1 MGHRAITLAHAFPQ
15 LRFRLP
21 IEYLPDGISFGLE
34 GGMDIKRM
42 TYFRISTRDRPGAMA
57 QFSKTMLAH
66 KINLAGVWCFG
77 IGRGDADIVAIPR
90 DPHAFKKAIKEDWP
104 TYREG
109 DCFHLTGEDRAGALS
124 ETLDRIAQE
133 GINLQAVDA
142 MGFET
147 AYSAYVWCNPE
158 DVEALRKLLK
168 GC

>member
-1 MGHRAITLAHAFPQ
+1 MLTKAFRQ
-15 LRFRLP
+15 LRLRFRLP
-21 IEYLPDGISFGLE
+21 IGYLPEVELFSLE
-34 GGMDIKRM
+34 NGMDIRRM
-42 TYFRISTRDRPGAMA
+42 TYFRIPTRDRPGAMA
-57 QFSKTMLAH
+57 QFSKTMLVH

-90 DPHAFKKAIKEDWP
+90 DPHAFKKAIKEEWP

-147 AYSAYVWCNPE
+147 RYSAYVWCNPE